1 MQIDL
6 TPLDI
11 ETLLESLKYSER
23 NVRDAAGTPF
33 AVRQEDLQR
42 LASVTDKLRAARKP
56 SSRGNKR
63 GHGSSVVV
71 KKFGPPLSSLLAP
84 STRESAIDA
93 AEP

>member
-56 SSRGNKR
+56 RS
-63 GHGSSVVV
+63 
-71 KKFGPPLSSLLAP
+71 LSENSETL
-84 STRESAIDA
+84 REQR
-93 AEP
+93 ERNR